1 VAALLT
7 FLVLCGFRHI
17 SAENF
22 ALGSLRSD
30 DWQLGRPTAPPL
42 LSVFRVFS
50 PPNASS
56 LPCCI
61 DPLGIEKGKP
71 FQPDERQKK
80 ILSIAMKKRSRS
92 SAGSRWIIAASCLP
106 IFHPARHGCEFCQ
119 LVRVRLQQACGGR
132 IVALSG
138 PINPYASCQ
147 GIAFCLVGVERAV
160 KQDHAERW

>member
-1 VAALLT
+1 MHVIAFYERVIKVKADVAALLT

-17 SAENF
+17 SGENF

-61 DPLGIEKGKP
+61 ELG
-71 FQPDERQKK
+71 
-80 ILSIAMKKRSRS
+80 AKRN
-92 SAGSRWIIAASCLP
+92 AV
-106 IFHPARHGCEFCQ
+106 Q
-119 LVRVRLQQACGGR
+119 LGFV
-132 IVALSG
+132 
-138 PINPYASCQ
+138 P
-147 GIAFCLVGVERAV
+147 
-160 KQDHAERW
+160 

>member
-1 VAALLT
+1 MNFAKCRSERRAGESSGLAGLNEFFYEKVIKVKADVAALLT

-17 SAENF
+17 SGENF

-61 DPLGIEKGKP
+61 DPG
-71 FQPDERQKK
+71 
-80 ILSIAMKKRSRS
+80 
-92 SAGSRWIIAASCLP
+92 
-106 IFHPARHGCEFCQ
+106 
-119 LVRVRLQQACGGR
+119 VTGG
-132 IVALSG
+132 
-138 PINPYASCQ
+138 Q
-147 GIAFCLVGVERAV
+147 GRPERAFILTLDSPASHFTIELGTKRNAV
-160 KQDHAERW
+160 